1 MKVSTSKKELREF
14 GILIGFGIPFFI
26 GWLIPKAL
34 GHGFREW
41 TLWIGLSA
49 LILALI
55 GPKLLKYPYKWWMAL
70 GHVLGW
76 FNSHIILGIV
86 FIIVL
91 QPIALIMRL
100 AGHDPLRKPQKEVK
114 SYRENK
120 QGNKIYL
127 NRIF

>member
-14 GILIGFGIPFFI
+14 GILIGFGIPFFV

-49 LILALI
+49 LILGLI
-55 GPKLLKYPYKWWMAL
+55 APKLLKYPYKWWMTL

-91 QPIALIMRL
+91 QPIALIMRCL
-100 AGHDPLRKPQKEVK
+100 GYDPLRKKQSNQET
-114 SYRENK
+114 YREK
-120 QGNKIYL
+120 KVDYKIDL
-127 NRIF
+127 TRIF